1 MLISDIPAHNESW
14 RHGTAMI
21 IGSIASQGL
30 TSNSI
35 TYIQKKSCLNRCLT
49 ALHKSKSASPAVVVD
64 LVGVVLGTIAESAR
78 LSQSLLDDFRTCHGY
93 NFLKDFLL
101 SLEKVT

>member
-1 MLISDIPAHNESW
+1 M
-14 RHGTAMI
+14 G
-21 IGSIASQGL
+21 
-30 TSNSI
+30 
-35 TYIQKKSCLNRCLT
+35 
-49 ALHKSKSASPAVVVD
+49 ASPAVVVD